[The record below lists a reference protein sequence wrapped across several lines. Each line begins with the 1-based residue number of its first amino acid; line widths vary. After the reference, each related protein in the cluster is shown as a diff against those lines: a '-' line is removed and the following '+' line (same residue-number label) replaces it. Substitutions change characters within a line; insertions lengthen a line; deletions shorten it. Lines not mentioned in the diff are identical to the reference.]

1 MTRHFLRNLFSAV
14 LAAAC
19 VFAFSACGGHSRDG
33 HSGNSGNKP
42 AFDVSGKWTTT
53 MDNLHL
59 GDTNFAMK
67 SDGTLSG
74 TLKTDSGET
83 GELSG
88 QLSANDGEYTVTF
101 ASRTY
106 LASIVF
112 SSTQTS
118 ASGTLIDGD
127 GHVHTLQLTR

>member
-1 MTRHFLRNLFSAV
+1 MTRHFLRNLFSAA

-19 VFAFSACGGHSRDG
+19 VFALSACGGHDRDG
-33 HSGNSGNKP
+33 HSGSSGTKP
-42 AFDVSGKWTTT
+42 AFDVSGKWITT

-59 GDTNFAMK
+59 GETHFAMK
-67 SDGTLSG
+67 SNGTLSG
-74 TLKTDSGET
+74 TIKTDSGET

-88 QLSANDGEYTVTF
+88 QLAANDGDYTVTF

-106 LASIVF
+106 LASVVF

-118 ASGTLIDGD
+118 ASGTLIDAE
-127 GHVHTLQLTR
+127 GHVHTLKLTR